1 MLSVNDIELE
11 RRISEH
17 IESDGYISGDVA
29 IASSGGDSIDNQS
42 DIRNIYK
49 SARKSRLQ
57 TIIRPII
64 IALVPYIVTLFALLV
79 YYLIADTGRQKPVE
93 RPYYVYFSIGIV
105 LIYTIL
111 FVISIFNNN
120 IREVL
125 QDKIPLLSGIIGFI
139 AAINVLTTKTTLL
152 PVLYFPSPDRII
164 GLIYEQR
171 IFLLENLL
179 SSLELLAKGFIFGGV
194 IGFFTGLALG
204 YNKKVAYWLNP
215 ITKFIG
221 PIPTTAWIP
230 LALSVF
236 ATTEAANVFLIAFA
250 VWFPVTLMTS
260 SGISSTEQTHF
271 EVAGTLG
278 ASTLYKVFKVA
289 VPSAMPSIFLGIFYG
304 TVSSFTTLMAVE
316 MNGNSSGIGWYI
328 NWQKQVM
335 MYDGVYAGLIII
347 AIMCSVILTILFK
360 VRDRIL
366 VWQKGVIKW

>member
-1 MLSVNDIELE
+1 MLSVNNIELTGNLSSQTAVHVE
-11 RRISEH
+11 AQTKS
-17 IESDGYISGDVA
+17 ESDTEYK
-29 IASSGGDSIDNQS
+29 SIGKS
-42 DIRNIYK
+42 KVNIYE
-49 SARKSRLQ
+49 
-57 TIIRPII
+57 II
-64 IALVPYIVTLFALLV
+64 IAAVPFIVTLLSVLT
-79 YYLIADTGRQKPVE
+79 YYYIPDTGRQKPVE
-93 RPYYVYFSIGIV
+93 HPYYIWFSAVVILVYA
-105 LIYTIL
+105 L
-111 FVISIFNNN
+111 FLVVSFFNTSVKNAL
-120 IREVL
+120 R
-125 QDKIPLLSGIIGFI
+125 QKTPLLSGIIGFI
-139 AAINVLTTKTTLL
+139 TFINIVTTKTSVL

-171 IFLLENLL
+171 VFLLQNLI
-179 SSLELLAKGFIFGGV
+179 SSLGLLIKGFVFGGV
-194 IGFFTGLALG
+194 TGFFTGLALG

-236 ATTEAANVFLIAFA
+236 ATTDAANTFLLAFA

-260 SGISSTEQTHF
+260 SGISGTEQTHF

-289 VPSAMPSIFLGIFYG
+289 VPSAMPSIFLGVFYG

-347 AIMCSVILTILFK
+347 AIMCSAILTLLFK